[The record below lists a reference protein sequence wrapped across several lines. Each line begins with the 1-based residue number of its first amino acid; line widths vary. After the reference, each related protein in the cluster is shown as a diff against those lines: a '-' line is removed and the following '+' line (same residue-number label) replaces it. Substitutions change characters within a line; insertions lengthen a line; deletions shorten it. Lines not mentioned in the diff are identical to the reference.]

1 MKRSQMNRAEILEKL
16 NESPPNLS
24 SCNDKNLEDTG
35 PAIPAPRHRR
45 DRKYNHNLQARPV
58 HLLALMSGALREHRV
73 DLALEGRPR
82 QRRDVDVLLLPE
94 DLVHRR
100 RYF

>member
-1 MKRSQMNRAEILEKL
+1 MKKRAASVLQAASPISCARALENKSQL
-16 NESPPNLS
+16 
-24 SCNDKNLEDTG
+24 D
-35 PAIPAPRHRR
+35 AIAAK
-45 DRKYNHNLQARPV
+45 KYNHKLQARPV

-82 QRRDVDVLLLPE
+82 QGGNIHIFLLPE

-100 RYF
+100 GYF